1 MSYPRI
7 YNAAV
12 DMVDRNVAQGR
23 ASKPV
28 FIDANETLT
37 YGELQAR
44 CNRMANLLA
53 TYAIPREARV
63 ALLLLDT
70 VDFPVAFWGAIK
82 AGVIP
87 VALNTLLTTE
97 QYAYMLGDSRAKA
110 LFVSAPL
117 LPVVQPILGQL
128 PFLKHIFV
136 SGGEAPPFAL
146 SLRGEL
152 QHQAPDF
159 EAADTCADETAFWLY
174 SSGSTGMP
182 KGALPRALEPDG
194 DGAAVRPGLPRRP
207 RGRSR
212 LFGGQAVLR
221 LRARQRHVVSDV
233 GRRYQHLVPERP
245 TPEVVFRTLKQ
256 HQATVFF
263 GVPTL
268 YSAMLA
274 YPQGT
279 PDNCSQR
286 LRLCVSAGEA
296 LPAEVG
302 KAFTDKFGVEIL
314 DGVGS
319 TEMLHQYV
327 CNRPGKVRYGTSGQA
342 IPGYEIRLVDEQ
354 GKDVARRRSRRDAG
368 ARLQRRRRLLEP
380 ARQEPLD
387 LRGRLDPLRRQVH
400 PRRRRLLHLPG
411 PHRRHVQGVRH
422 LGVTVRGG
430 ERAGRP
436 RRRAGG
442 RGGAEGGQRRAP
454 QADGLHRP
462 EARQDR
468 RQRPRGSSQG
478 AGQGQGRPMEV
489 STLDQA
495 GRQPAQDRH
504 RQDPALQAA
513 RSCARAIC
521 RAAKAI
527 RHPQGTTDN
536 PRLLPALLHQH
547 HLHSRS
553 DRRRRRRSRAPGSGT
568 SEAPAASRP
577 PGPGTRAAPPRARP
591 SSRR

>member
-12 DMVDRNVAQGR
+12 DMVDRNVDQGR

-70 VDFPVAFWGAIK
+70 VDFPMAFWGAIK
-82 AGVIP
+82 AGVVP

-152 QHQAPDF
+152 QHQAPDCV
-159 EAADTCADETAFWLY
+159 AADTCSDETAFWLY

-182 KGALPRALEPDG
+182 KGA
-194 DGAAVRPGLPRRP
+194 
-207 RGRSR
+207 
-212 LFGGQAVLR
+212 
-221 LRARQRHVVSDV
+221 RHVHSSLMETARLCGQGCLGIREDDLVYSAAKLFFAYGLGNSMSFPMSV
-233 GRRYQHLVPERP
+233 GATSILVPERP
-245 TPEVVFRTLKQ
+245 TPEAVFRTLKQ
-256 HQATVFF
+256 HQPTVFF

-279 PDNCSQR
+279 PDNSSAR

-302 KAFTDKFGVEIL
+302 KAFTDRFGVEIL

-327 CNRPGKVRYGTSGQA
+327 CNRPGKVRYGTSGQP

-354 GKDVARRRSRRDAG
+354 GNDSPD
-368 ARLQRRRRLLEP
+368 
-380 ARQEPLD
+380 
-387 LRGRLDPLRRQVH
+387 
-400 PRRRRLLHLPG
+400 
-411 PHRRHVQGVRH
+411 
-422 LGVTVRGG
+422 G
-430 ERAGRP
+430 EVG
-436 RRRAGG
+436 
-442 RGGAEGGQRRAP
+442 EM
-454 QADGLHRP
+454 LV
-462 EARQDR
+462 
-468 RQRPRGSSQG
+468 RGSSAADGYWNQRDKSRSTFEG
-478 AGQGQGRPMEV
+478 GWTRSGDKYIRDADGYYTYQGRTDDMFKVSGIWVSPFEVESALVGHEAVLEAAVVPKEDTDGLLKPMAYIV
-489 STLDQA
+489 LKPGKTA
-495 GRQPAQDRH
+495 GNGLEE
-504 RQDPALQAA
+504 ALKEQVK
-513 RSCARAIC
+513 
-521 RAAKAI
+521 AKAGPWKYPRWI
-527 RHPQGTTDN
+527 KLVDGLPKTATGKIQRFKLRDPQ
-536 PRLLPALLHQH
+536 
-547 HLHSRS
+547 
-553 DRRRRRRSRAPGSGT
+553 
-568 SEAPAASRP
+568 
-577 PGPGTRAAPPRARP
+577 
-591 SSRR
+591 